1 MNSIPKVQF
10 SEIPDG
16 IDPELYKEVAIAAFQ
31 GLLSNSGLIQS
42 MQAEDFHAIAKY
54 QDFDPWQNRI
64 AYLALECTDSY
75 LRRLVKC

>member
-1 MNSIPKVQF
+1 MTSIPKVQF

-31 GLLSNSGLIQS
+31 GLLSNSAVVQA

-54 QDFDPWQNRI
+54 QDFNPWQNRI
-64 AYLALECTDSY
+64 ADLALECTDCY
-75 LRRLVKC
+75 LHRLVD